1 MSAIEIDAT
10 RAASA
15 QTALAALAPRD
26 AHPSDGPWPSEGQLA
41 PTEQLKIVIVG
52 HVDHGKSTFVGRL
65 FHDTGSLPEGKLEQ
79 LQKAAERRGAPFEW
93 ANLMD
98 ALQSERDQ
106 NITIDTAQIWFQTR
120 KRQYVIIDAPGH
132 KEFLKNMITGAA
144 SAEAALL
151 LIDAHEGVQENSR
164 RHGYL
169 LNLLGIRQIAVLVN
183 KMDLEN
189 YGEAKFNQIEKEY
202 RAWLKSIGVEPK
214 IFVPIAAK
222 HGDNIA
228 TRSANM
234 PWWSGPTVLETLD
247 EFRVSELPKD
257 QPLRFP
263 IQDVYRFDERRILA
277 GRVEAGSIKVGDK
290 LVFSPTNKTS
300 TVKSIER
307 WNAPLR
313 QSAAAGESIGITLTE
328 QIFVARGAVAALEAA
343 PPFELSR
350 FKARLFWLGK
360 EPFTLGRTY
369 KLKLATQEV
378 ECHIESIEKVID
390 ASTLEPIERKEEEM
404 FVGRHEVAELTLH
417 TRKPVAFDVH
427 ADIVPTGRFVIVDGL
442 NVSGGGIVAP
452 DNYPR
457 RTHDAN
463 TKSENI
469 YWSRGKVT
477 LEQRELRNAHLGCVI
492 WLTGLS
498 SSGKSTI
505 ATELERE
512 LFNFGRHAYVLDGDN
527 IRHGLG
533 SDLGFSPRDRTENIR
548 RVGEVAKLF
557 ADAGVICITAFISP
571 YREDRELVRKILP
584 AGRFIEVYVN
594 APLEVCEQRD
604 PKGLYAKARAKEIKE
619 FTGISAPYEPPINPE
634 IELRTDQLTVAESVA
649 RVLDYLQLQDTETAV
664 SI

>member
-1 MSAIEIDAT
+1 MSHT
-10 RAASA
+10 LS
-15 QTALAALAPRD
+15 TVPV
-26 AHPSDGPWPSEGQLA
+26 
-41 PTEQLKIVIVG
+41 EQLKIVIVG

-79 LQKAAERRGAPFEW
+79 LQKVAERRGVPFEW

-106 NITIDTAQIWFQTR
+106 NITIDTAQIWFHTT

-144 SAEAALL
+144 NAEAALL

-189 YGEAKFNQIEKEY
+189 YSEAKFNEIESEY
-202 RAWLKSIGVEPK
+202 RRWLKTIGVEPTVF
-214 IFVPIAAK
+214 IPIAAK

-228 TRSANM
+228 SRSSNT
-234 PWWSGPTVLETLD
+234 PWWEGPTVLEALD
-247 EFRVSELPKD
+247 QFKVAELPKD

-277 GRVEAGSIKVGDK
+277 GRVEAGSIKTGDK
-290 LVFSPTNKTS
+290 LIFSPTNKTS
-300 TVKSIER
+300 TVKTIER
-307 WNAPLR
+307 WNASSS
-313 QSAAAGESIGITLTE
+313 QTASAGESVGITLTE
-328 QIFVARGAVAALEAA
+328 QIFVARGSIAALESS
-343 PPFELSR
+343 PPFELSS

-360 EPFTLGRTY
+360 QPFSKGRTY
-369 KLKLATQEV
+369 KIKLATQEA
-378 ECHIESIEKVID
+378 ECGIESIQKVID
-390 ASTLEPIERKEEEM
+390 ASTLETVSRKSTEV

-417 TRKPVAFDVH
+417 TKKPIAFDPH
-427 ADIVPTGRFVIVDGL
+427 SDIAAMGRFVIVDGFDL
-442 NVSGGGIVAP
+442 AGGGIIAR

-457 RTHDAN
+457 RTHDSH
-463 TKSENI
+463 TKSDHI
-469 YWSRGKVT
+469 YWSHGKVT
-477 LEQRELRNAHLGCVI
+477 SRQREARNGHIGCVL

-498 SSGKSTI
+498 GAGKSTI

-512 LFNFGRHAYVLDGDN
+512 LFNLGRHVYVLDGDN

-533 SDLGFSPRDRTENIR
+533 ADLGFSPKDRTENIR

-557 ADAGVICITAFISP
+557 ADAGVICVTAFISP
-571 YREDRELVRKILP
+571 YRADRDLVRKIIP
-584 AGRFIEVYVN
+584 RDRFIEVFVN
-594 APLEVCEQRD
+594 APLDVCEQRD

-619 FTGISAPYEPPINPE
+619 FTGISAPYEPPANPE
-634 IELRTDQLTVAESVA
+634 IELRTDQLSVPESVTKI
-649 RVLDYLQLQDTETAV
+649 LEYLQIQDPENV
-664 SI
+664 ISI